1 MRKFTLLFAITAS
14 VFFLNATVHFDENF
28 NYADGILAP
37 NWVASGT
44 IGTFTNWQIGGS
56 ALTYSNSGGTP
67 ALAGQG
73 KAVSASYVTPYGAS
87 NYLNFK
93 QTLGL
98 AAQTAINTSFEA
110 EQGYTLGTVN
120 NKNSWKVTSG
130 NGEIVNVAEYIKEG
144 TQALKIFAN
153 ATALQV
159 DNIAFASN
167 AIGLGGDV
175 YVDFWIKLKS
185 LPSVNLGV
193 SGYDLG
199 TNTHRS
205 FMIEFQPNGK

>member
-93 QTLGL
+93 LTL
-98 AAQTAINTSFEA
+98 
-110 EQGYTLGTVN
+110 
-120 NKNSWKVTSG
+120 
-130 NGEIVNVAEYIKEG
+130 
-144 TQALKIFAN
+144 
-153 ATALQV
+153 
-159 DNIAFASN
+159 
-167 AIGLGGDV
+167 
-175 YVDFWIKLKS
+175 
-185 LPSVNLGV
+185 
-193 SGYDLG
+193 
-199 TNTHRS
+199 
-205 FMIEFQPNGK
+205 